1 MNVVHLKA
9 INNITLKGI
18 SHMKIESVL
27 DESIELDE
35 FINLGLTKKQRM
47 MKQANKAAKG
57 SINSEIDQMEVE
69 LLTYMRNSGEKYA
82 TPSIVKNYLKKK
94 GLGKVGDQI
103 VDQVASQPSMG
114 ANLAGLGKKAASAA
128 AGAASGIAAAA
139 RSGDAPPNP
148 RPTGP
153 QSAPSSSATAA
164 SAPTDKPQASPAA
177 APSPENKPL
186 PKGTVASL
194 GNGEEFEWLGAQWR
208 SKKTGK
214 MASKDQKAE
223 LTKNATAQTNSLR
236 ESEEAVLSKRQI
248 KSILT
253 KVIQKAYGQSAG
265 FKRSSFAT
273 DNDGPDIQGMI
284 DTLQSMGY
292 KVTK

>member
-1 MNVVHLKA
+1 
-9 INNITLKGI
+9 
-18 SHMKIESVL
+18 MKIESVL

-69 LLTYMRNSGEKYA
+69 LMTYMRNSGEKYA

-103 VDQVASQPSMG
+103 VDQVASQPSVG

-153 QSAPSSSATAA
+153 KSAPAA
-164 SAPTDKPQASPAA
+164 SAPTNKPQAGPATA
-177 APSPENKPL
+177 PENKPL

-236 ESEEAVLSKRQI
+236 ESEEAILSKRQI
-248 KSILT
+248 KTILT
-253 KVIQKAYGQSAG
+253 QVIQKAYGQSAG

-292 KVTK
+292 KITK